1 VWVGSRIK
9 EILSLMTKEQWFH
22 CPGVINPADLP
33 SRGMTAADLMS
44 SKLWW
49 EGPEFAT
56 QMQDLWPKEKMS
68 QIIETEVKKLITQ
81 PSTFTAQ
88 VINNAFLEIFDR
100 FSGWHKK
107 VKFLSFVLRCGHPEH
122 KHFRKQAFSV
132 AEKKATEM
140 LLWRTSQQNGFA
152 DDFQQLAQGKHLDKA
167 SKLAQHNPTWDHV
180 KRLVVS
186 NS

>member
-1 VWVGSRIK
+1 MVP
-9 EILSLMTKEQWFH
+9 L
-22 CPGVINPADLP
+22 PGVINPADLP

-56 QMQDLWPKEKMS
+56 QTQDLWPKEKLS
-68 QIIETEVKKLITQ
+68 QIVKTEVMKLITQ

-100 FSGWHKK
+100 FSGWHKT
-107 VKFLSFVLRCGHPEH
+107 VKFLSFILRCGHPEH

-132 AEKKATEM
+132 TERKATEL
-140 LLWRTSQQNGFA
+140 LLW
-152 DDFQQLAQGKHLDKA
+152 
-167 SKLAQHNPTWDHV
+167 
-180 KRLVVS
+180 
-186 NS
+186 